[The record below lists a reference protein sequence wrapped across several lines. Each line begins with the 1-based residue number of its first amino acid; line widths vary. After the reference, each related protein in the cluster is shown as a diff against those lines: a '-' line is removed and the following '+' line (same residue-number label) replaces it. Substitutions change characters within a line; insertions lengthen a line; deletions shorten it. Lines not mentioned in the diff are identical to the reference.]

1 LIALGKRYSDSFTQ
15 EHINMKK
22 VILATDGSVYANEA
36 AWFLAHLP
44 RHEKMELTV
53 LTVLDDPAIA
63 RNYPSAVW
71 LEEALTREK
80 EMAQEAFKR
89 IQEMFE
95 GANATLKSVIRHGHR
110 GETIVQ
116 VAHEEN
122 ADLVVVGARGHSAVS
137 RLLLGSTSDFVAT
150 HVPCSVLVVRPT
162 SVRHT
167 DHPLRI
173 AIGYQRSE
181 PAHAAIEQFREI
193 KWGREAEV
201 NLVFVVPLLAG
212 FLNDVVVDIEASK
225 EAAQLLVDNA
235 SGEIRD
241 VAPNVKGEVVAS
253 DHIGEGLVTF
263 VEQNHCDLVVIGETP
278 RTALGRFLLGSTT
291 LFVLRHS
298 PSSIWITRKPAREE
312 VPEARE
318 ASQLAVS

>member
-1 LIALGKRYSDSFTQ
+1 
-15 EHINMKK
+15 MKK

-71 LEEALTREK
+71 LEEALAREK
-80 EMAQEAFKR
+80 EMANSAFQK
-89 IQEMFE
+89 IQEMFD
-95 GANATLKSVIRHGHR
+95 GANATLRSIIRHGHR

-116 VAHEEN
+116 VAQEEH

-137 RLLLGSTSDFVAT
+137 RLLLGSTSDYVAT
-150 HVPCSVLVVRPT
+150 HAPCSVLVIRPT

-173 AIGYQRSE
+173 ALGYQNSE
-181 PAHAAIEQFREI
+181 PAHAAVEQFRDI
-193 KWGREAEV
+193 TWGRDTDV
-201 NLVFVVPLLAG
+201 SMVFVVPLLAG
-212 FLNDVVVDIEASK
+212 FLNDVVVDIQASK
-225 EAAQLLVDNA
+225 EAAQLLVDKA
-235 SGEIRD
+235 TEEIRD

-263 VEQNHCDLVVIGETP
+263 VEDKHCDLIVIGETP

-291 LFVLRHS
+291 IFVLRHA
-298 PSSIWITRKPAREE
+298 PCSIWITRKPATEIVAEAEE
-312 VPEARE
+312 SV
-318 ASQLAVS
+318 QLAVS